1 MVTESEAL
9 SKTQETEDEPWTK
22 QSSFQL
28 CLNQNTSR
36 WKVSLRCLMN
46 KCSSGECLWWTNPR
60 KCPGRECPWGPW
72 QSNLRS
78 CRLQNN
84 AQIPIPLL
92 YPCPTEPQTLL
103 RLIVH
108 LQQHLHFL
116 LEELWKTTP
125 CLPEGIEKRTFLKE
139 NYECCLTQLHLY
151 VKIRLLKD
159 LDEIAK
165 LPKCPEYQTNKAKSE
180 TRSEESELG
189 HNAVQEYLMKL

>member
-1 MVTESEAL
+1 MENVSDEQ
-9 SKTQETEDEPWTK
+9 TQENVQVENVPEVLDNQTSK
-22 QSSFQL
+22 AAGYKNQSH
-28 CLNQNTSR
+28 
-36 WKVSLRCLMN
+36 
-46 KCSSGECLWWTNPR
+46 
-60 KCPGRECPWGPW
+60 
-72 QSNLRS
+72 
-78 CRLQNN
+78 NN

-159 LDEIAK
+159 LEEIAK

-189 HNAVQEYLMKL
+189 HNAVQEYLMKLSNEMHKTNL